1 MYGFKTFQFNR
12 AVKKAATLKAIL
24 RDIVIDAFMKRKFG
38 QNGVAMVAMPVFSI
52 LSIMPI
58 WIKAICQKMSN
69 LMFRPT
75 RKSMLTSVIFLLQ
88 FLYKNQIGVLCA

>member
-1 MYGFKTFQFNR
+1 
-12 AVKKAATLKAIL
+12 VKKAATLKAIL

-38 QNGVAMVAMPVFSI
+38 QNGVAMVAMPVFGI
-52 LSIMPI
+52 FSIMPI

-69 LMFRPT
+69 LMFGPT
-75 RKSMLTSVIFLLQ
+75 RKSMLTTVIFLLQ